1 MRSILKFVASTR
13 YLALMPVMGL
23 LVLAAA
29 LFLFGGAS
37 LISFVVEMTLG
48 AENEAN
54 DIIFQ
59 IVEFVH
65 FFLIGTVLSVTGI
78 GLFQLFIRPLDL
90 PEWLKI
96 DDIEELELNLVGVV
110 IVIIGVNFLSIVF
123 QPGDTNLLNYGLG
136 YAAAIAALSY
146 FISVRSRAQNAK
158 QGKLD
163 RAELEDQT
171 VEKANLRHDQTG
183 LEPEQRIS

>member
-1 MRSILKFVASTR
+1 
-13 YLALMPVMGL
+13 
-23 LVLAAA
+23 
-29 LFLFGGAS
+29 
-37 LISFVVEMTLG
+37 
-48 AENEAN
+48 
-54 DIIFQ
+54 
-59 IVEFVH
+59 
-65 FFLIGTVLSVTGI
+65 
-78 GLFQLFIRPLDL
+78 
-90 PEWLKI
+90 
-96 DDIEELELNLVGVV
+96 LELNLVGVV